1 MKSLLYTAIKLS
13 TFLGFIYG
21 LSVIVTKEMVSI
33 ALLFIAF
40 LLIKMFVSVAL
51 SIVFK
56 LIKWLC
62 IVGILGILFS
72 AI

>member
-1 MKSLLYTAIKLS
+1 MKSLLYTSIKLS

-21 LSVIVTKEMVSI
+21 LSVIVTKEMVCV

-40 LLIKMFVSVAL
+40 SLIKMFVSVAL

-72 AI
+72 AM

>member
-1 MKSLLYTAIKLS
+1 MKSLLYTIIKLS
-13 TFLGFIYG
+13 IFLGFIYG
-21 LSVIVTKEMVSI
+21 LSVIITKEMVSI

-51 SIVFK
+51 AIVFK

-62 IVGILGILFS
+62 IVGILGVLFS
-72 AI
+72 VI